1 MALSANIPTTM
12 KALVLTQDGYAG
24 TSTGPAIE
32 RLDDWLALETIPVP
46 EASGRN
52 VLVKIGLANINPSD
66 LHYIKGEYGQPRR
79 KGVPAGFE
87 AMGEVVAAGDEEGRA
102 LIGKRVALSVTPNGS
117 GAYAEY
123 ALTDRAAVVPLA
135 DGLRDEDGAALIVNP
150 LTAFA
155 MVHLVKDRG
164 SNAFL
169 MTAGAS
175 QLCKLMASLA
185 RDEGMKAIPV
195 VRREDHRAPLLA
207 LGASHVLNSEAAD
220 YAAALD
226 AALKEA
232 KPRVLLDAVGD
243 QLSADIFT
251 AMPAGSAWVP
261 YGVLATE
268 PPVVKNL
275 GEFIFMAKTIE
286 GFWLTQW
293 LGQASPEKRRAAFET
308 VQTRFVSGAWK
319 TEVAATLSLDE
330 APAKLAEALKGMNR
344 GKVMLRP

>member
-1 MALSANIPTTM
+1 MSLPDTM
-12 KALVLTQDGYAG
+12 TSLVLKHDGYAG
-24 TSTGPAIE
+24 TSTGPSID
-32 RLDDWLALETIPVP
+32 RLDDWLELQTIPVP
-46 EASGRN
+46 PATGRN
-52 VLVKIGLANINPSD
+52 VLVRIGLANVNPSD

-87 AMGEVVAAGDEEGRA
+87 AMGEVVAAGDAEGQAMVGR
-102 LIGKRVALSVTPNGS
+102 RVALSVTPTGS

-155 MVHLVKDRG
+155 MVHLAKDRG

-185 RDEGMKAIPV
+185 RDEGMKAIAV
-195 VRREDHRAPLLA
+195 VRREEHRETLMS
-207 LGASHVLNSEAAD
+207 LGASHVLNTEAPD
-220 YAAALD
+220 YADTLQAAL
-226 AALKEA
+226 AGA

-243 QLSADIFT
+243 QTSADIFT
-251 AMPAGSAWVP
+251 AMPAGAAWVP
-261 YGVLATE
+261 YGVLATK
-268 PPVVKNL
+268 PPVVGNL
-275 GEFIFMAKTIE
+275 GQFIFIGKTVE

-293 LGQASPEKRRAAFET
+293 LGKATPEKRQEAFET
-308 VQTRFVSGAWK
+308 VQKRFISGAWK
-319 TEVAATLSLDE
+319 TDVAATLSLDE
-330 APAKLAEALKGMNR
+330 APARLAEALKGMNK